1 LVNLKRPPRGLDE
14 DQLDVPSYVKG
25 ISQKGVISQLEK
37 LADEIKEEL
46 DRVEFPPQDMKP
58 IVLLFGCH
66 PLSIEYYALERVFSR
81 RRYGTLSFHDEC
93 LSEDEFYDFVSA
105 CMIAVDRSALG
116 EKEAHDFLQK
126 SFKDEVEEDIND
138 VKPFLLLYMSYRTVV
153 PFKPRAFTKLKSYY
167 RDKNIKDGHKVLRK
181 HFELT
186 DEDTRYIVGDRYGIT
201 GRQVSAILKK
211 DSVFDADIKKINT
224 YIPLRAYRP

>member
-14 DQLDVPSYVKG
+14 DQLDVPSHVKG
-25 ISQKGVISQLEK
+25 ISKKAVISQLKK

-46 DRVEFPPQDMKP
+46 DQVEFPPQGMKP
-58 IVLLFGCH
+58 IAIFTCH

-93 LSEDEFYDFVSA
+93 LSEEEFYDFVSA
-105 CMIAVDRSALG
+105 CIIAVDRSALG

-126 SFKDEVEEDIND
+126 SFKEAGEEDINN

-153 PFKPRAFTKLKSYY
+153 PFKTRSFSKLDNYY
-167 RDKNIKDGHKVLRK
+167 RDKNIKDGYNVLRK
-181 HFELT
+181 YFGLT
-186 DEDTRYIVGDRYGIT
+186 GESARHIVGERYGVDA
-201 GRQVSAILKK
+201 RQVATILKK
-211 DSVFDADIKKINT
+211 DSVFDTDIKKINT
-224 YIPLRAYRP
+224 YIPLRAYLL